1 MRAVS
6 PVINMGL
13 LLVCAAFA
21 LSFNSQGGGNL
32 REEEEDMWG
41 DYLMDREDNHAEI
54 KADLP
59 GTCYVCKLIIK
70 KVKAKLNGDNNKDDT
85 AAALDSIC
93 GSLRMLKGICKKL
106 VNKYKVKLIDALV
119 GDVDARDACKTL
131 KLCK

>member
-1 MRAVS
+1 MDADSGCGVTFGVPLDAGYS
-6 PVINMGL
+6 GFCLEMGRVGQDL
-13 LLVCAAFA
+13 LLY
-21 LSFNSQGGGNL
+21 Q
-32 REEEEDMWG
+32 RH
-41 DYLMDREDNHAEI
+41 HASRI

-93 GSLRMLKGICKKL
+93 GSLRMLKGMCKKL